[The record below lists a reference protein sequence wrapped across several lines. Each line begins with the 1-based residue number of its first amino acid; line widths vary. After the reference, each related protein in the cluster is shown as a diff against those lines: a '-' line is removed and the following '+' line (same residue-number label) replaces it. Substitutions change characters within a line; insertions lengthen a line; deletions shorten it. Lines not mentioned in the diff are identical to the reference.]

1 MAEPDIL
8 IQADQITR
16 RFPSG
21 DALSGISFQ
30 VRRGEI
36 MALLGPNGSGKTTT
50 LRILAGFLAPTSGQV
65 RVAGHDLATH
75 PLEARRRI
83 GYLPESAPLHLD
95 MRVDEYLRFRGRL
108 HGLRGARLT
117 ARLRSTLDRCGLGD
131 VARRTLAALSRGYRQ
146 RTALADCLLH
156 EPDVLLLDEPMTGLD
171 PAQVQAT
178 QDILRDSAHQ
188 GAVLFSTH
196 VLAEAEQVGHQA
208 LILNAGRVAA
218 NDSPARLARA
228 AAQLRVELFVPAERL
243 TPTLEALPG
252 AHDLRLKALPDGW
265 TDVSIRTGQ
274 EDLSDALR
282 DLAQQQQWPLRGLR
296 RDAKG
301 FADTYVRLTTLPPRV
316 QNPSP
321 RKTSS

>member
-1 MAEPDIL
+1 MAETDIL

-16 RFPSG
+16 RFPG
-21 DALSGISFQ
+21 GNALSDVSFQ

-50 LRILAGFLAPTSGQV
+50 LRILASYLAPTAGCVQ
-65 RVAGHDLATH
+65 VAGHDLATH
-75 PLEARRRI
+75 SLEARRRI

-95 MRVDEYLRFRGRL
+95 MRVDEYLRFRGCI
-108 HGLRGARLT
+108 HGLRGTRLA

-131 VARRTLAALSRGYRQ
+131 VSRRTLASLSRGFRQ

-171 PAQVQAT
+171 PAQVQTT
-178 QDILRDSAHQ
+178 QDILRESAQQ

-196 VLAEAEQVGHQA
+196 VLAEAEEVGHQA

-218 NDSPARLARA
+218 NDTPARLARSA
-228 AAQLRVELFVPAERL
+228 AHLRVEMFVPADRL
-243 TPTLEALPG
+243 ASALEALPG
-252 AHDLRLKALPDGW
+252 AHDLHLKALPDGW
-265 TDVSIRTGQ
+265 MDVSIRTGQ
-274 EDLSDALR
+274 EDLSDVLR
-282 DLAQQQQWPLRGLR
+282 DLAQQEQWPLRGLR

-301 FADTYVRLTTLPPRV
+301 FADTYLRLTTLPPRV
-316 QNPSP
+316 QNPKP
-321 RKTSS
+321 RTHL